1 MMLTRIILMFLLVEA
16 KLEWNFQIKRG
27 GQEPFQPFRFNQ
39 LLALAQQ
46 KKQRYEYESIVQK
59 VKNHKLRNVFSKMAG
74 KAGAKTNP
82 NKKSTYRM
90 NRLRRFHRN

>member
-1 MMLTRIILMFLLVEA
+1 MFLLVEA

-27 GQEPFQPFRFNQ
+27 GQEPFQSFRFNQ

-59 VKNHKLRNVFSKMAG
+59 VKDHKLRNLFSKMAG
-74 KAGAKTNP
+74 KAGAKTNL
-82 NKKSTYRM
+82 NKKSTNRM
-90 NRLRRFHRN
+90 NRLRRFHQN